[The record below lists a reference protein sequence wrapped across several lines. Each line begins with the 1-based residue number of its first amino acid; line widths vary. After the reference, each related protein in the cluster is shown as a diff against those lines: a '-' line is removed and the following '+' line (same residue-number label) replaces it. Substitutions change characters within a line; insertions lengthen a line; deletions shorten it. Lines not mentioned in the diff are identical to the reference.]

1 MIRTFNTESYGQL
14 LAKYQP
20 KTIATEAEN
29 EQAIALSLELEYR
42 PHRTPE
48 ENVLLELLVTLIE
61 KFEETHY
68 PIPKGTPHSMLE
80 HLMDARGLTVEGLAE
95 VVGSV
100 QVASEMLKGDR
111 AIDPSE
117 AEIIAKYFHVDA
129 SLFV

>member
-1 MIRTFNTESYGQL
+1 MIRTFNTESYGKL

-29 EQAIALSLELEYR
+29 EQAIALALELEYR

-48 ENVLLELLVTLIE
+48 ENVLLELLVILIE

-100 QVASEMLKGDR
+100 EVALEMVEGDR
-111 AIDPSE
+111 IINPSE
-117 AEIIAKYFHVDA
+117 AEILGKYFHVDA
-129 SLFV
+129 SLFM